1 MLREAVDRLD
11 EFEAAAEE
19 RVEGLLLRLAVE
31 FVRDW
36 VARDWEAFERE
47 FDEYWGVL
55 ERAA

>member
-1 MLREAVDRLD
+1 MDRLD